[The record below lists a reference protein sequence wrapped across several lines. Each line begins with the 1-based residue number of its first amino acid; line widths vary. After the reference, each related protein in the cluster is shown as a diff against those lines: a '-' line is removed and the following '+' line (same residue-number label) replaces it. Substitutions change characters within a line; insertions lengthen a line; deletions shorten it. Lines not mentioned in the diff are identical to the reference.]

1 MADLVIPLLQHTDND
16 YLDLRFALRG
26 FDLYLKPER
35 VFLIGAKPAWV
46 KNVEYI
52 PATDVLANDRREEN
66 MFRKLLLYP
75 GEEFIYA
82 NDDHF
87 LIAPWHEQYA
97 WDVTLLTKF
106 YSLGRGSNYQK
117 TVNNTLRIAPQGKNY
132 DVHCPMLMHR
142 SILKNLQ
149 KLPWYMSY
157 GFCLKSVYAH
167 AAKLNG
173 TQVEDLKIRSAFKKE
188 AIDRRTWF
196 STADGV
202 VEKSL
207 SVFGKLF
214 PKKSRYE

>member
-1 MADLVIPLLQHTDND
+1 MADLVIPLIEHTDND

-26 FDLYLKPER
+26 FDLYLKPDR

-46 KNVEYI
+46 KNVEHI
-52 PATDVLANDRREEN
+52 PAEDIMQNDQREAN

-87 LIAPWHEQYA
+87 LIAPWEEQYA
-97 WDVTLLTKF
+97 WDVPLLSKF

-117 TVNNTLRIAPQGKNY
+117 TVANTRLIVPQGNNY
-132 DVHCPMLMHR
+132 DVHCPMLMHKTML
-142 SILKNLQ
+142 S
-149 KLPWYMSY
+149 KLERLRWNQPY
-157 GFCLKSVYAH
+157 GYCLKTVYVH
-167 AAKLNG
+167 VSKING
-173 TQVEDLKIRSAFKKE
+173 VQQVDLKIRQPFKWPE
-188 AIDRRTWF
+188 IQGRRWF

-202 VEKSL
+202 VEKSMP
-207 SVFGKLF
+207 VFNKLY